1 MAELID
7 FDELPGSD
15 PEVVEEP
22 VNTPAPEPK
31 VEVPEL
37 PEKYKGK
44 SLDDIVKM
52 HQEAERLIG
61 KQAQEVGEVRKLAD
75 ELLKQ
80 QLSNNKQAPTEEETE
95 IDFFADPKA
104 AVAKAVEKHPDV
116 LEAKRAA
123 AEMKQQ
129 QASKA
134 LHDKHPDMKDIVSD
148 PEFANWVK
156 ASKVRTN
163 LFLAADTQYDTDAA
177 DELLSTYKE
186 LKAVRNAQAKKDSD
200 ELRQATLKAAS
211 VDVSGT
217 GESSKKVYRRADLIR
232 LRMTDPARYE
242 ALQPEIMSAYA
253 DGRVK

>member
-1 MAELID
+1 
-7 FDELPGSD
+7 
-15 PEVVEEP
+15 
-22 VNTPAPEPK
+22 
-31 VEVPEL
+31 
-37 PEKYKGK
+37 
-44 SLDDIVKM
+44 
-52 HQEAERLIG
+52 
-61 KQAQEVGEVRKLAD
+61 
-75 ELLKQ
+75 
-80 QLSNNKQAPTEEETE
+80 
-95 IDFFADPKA
+95 
-104 AVAKAVEKHPDV
+104 
-116 LEAKRAA
+116 
-123 AEMKQQ
+123 
-129 QASKA
+129 
-134 LHDKHPDMKDIVSD
+134 MKDIVSD